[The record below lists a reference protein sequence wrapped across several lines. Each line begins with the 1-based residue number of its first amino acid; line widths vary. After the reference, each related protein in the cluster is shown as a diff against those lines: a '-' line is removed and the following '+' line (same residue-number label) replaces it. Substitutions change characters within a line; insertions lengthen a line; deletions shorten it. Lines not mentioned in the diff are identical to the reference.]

1 MPGTHTA
8 GGSTHSARPEPQRPQ
23 GTETALQ
30 PGFLRRA
37 RLRPLGCF
45 TEMPAGSSGVQ
56 ASPHG
61 AASMVPRVGAG
72 GGSGASRDPRTRLGG
87 AGKVP
92 EAHSRQPVPRVWA
105 GSRLYKE
112 KAPVEEL
119 QTGSSKRIK
128 CRVWRPVNAQR
139 RAEAAPRQSR
149 RSVQQS
155 WARRGRRA
163 QGPMGCPAPLTEQ
176 GSPGEREAEGPPPRA
191 VWRPRGGGGDG
202 ARSPG
207 SSTHILTLSQA
218 TSQGDAQPQP
228 EADPQAGVHAGT
240 HGAGP
245 AGREATQPRPCRPPL
260 PPSWSFRMRA
270 GPPQAGVGTL
280 RPVHLGPVQRPR
292 PELLGARS
300 AVLPHPHPGA
310 RLSVGEEEARG
321 GGSGVL
327 GEPPGDTLP
336 ASSCLWASAGRAG
349 SQAPCPAQGRDSHDG
364 HATHR

>member
-92 EAHSRQPVPRVWA
+92 EAHGQQPVPRVWA

-128 CRVWRPVNAQR
+128 CRVWRPVNAER
-139 RAEAAPRQSR
+139 GAEAAPRQSR

-191 VWRPRGGGGDG
+191 VWRPRGGGAMG
-202 ARSPG
+202 
-207 SSTHILTLSQA
+207 H
-218 TSQGDAQPQP
+218 
-228 EADPQAGVHAGT
+228 DPQ
-240 HGAGP
+240 
-245 AGREATQPRPCRPPL
+245 EAPPTSLPCPRPRLRVTPSHSQRQTPRQGCTRALMALALRAERPL
-260 PPSWSFRMRA
+260 SHVRV
-270 GPPQAGVGTL
+270 GPPYRQAGASVCAL
-280 RPVHLGPVQRPR
+280 APRRQEWGP
-292 PELLGARS
+292 
-300 AVLPHPHPGA
+300 
-310 RLSVGEEEARG
+310 
-321 GGSGVL
+321 
-327 GEPPGDTLP
+327 
-336 ASSCLWASAGRAG
+336 
-349 SQAPCPAQGRDSHDG
+349 
-364 HATHR
+364 

>member
-72 GGSGASRDPRTRLGG
+72 GGSGASRDPRTRLGR
-87 AGKVP
+87 AGKVL
-92 EAHSRQPVPRVWA
+92 EAHGRKPVPRVWA

-128 CRVWRPVNAQR
+128 CRVWRPVNAER
-139 RAEAAPRQSR
+139 RAEAAPRQSQ

-163 QGPMGCPAPLTEQ
+163 QGPMGCPAPH
-176 GSPGEREAEGPPPRA
+176 GAGVPWGAGGRRPAAAGGVEAA
-191 VWRPRGGGGDG
+191 GGGG
-202 ARSPG
+202 RRW
-207 SSTHILTLSQA
+207 
-218 TSQGDAQPQP
+218 
-228 EADPQAGVHAGT
+228 GT
-240 HGAGP
+240 I
-245 AGREATQPRPCRPPL
+245 PRKL
-260 PPSWSFRMRA
+260 
-270 GPPQAGVGTL
+270 
-280 RPVHLGPVQRPR
+280 
-292 PELLGARS
+292 
-300 AVLPHPHPGA
+300 HPHPYLVPGH
-310 RLSVGEEEARG
+310 V
-321 GGSGVL
+321 SG
-327 GEPPGDTLP
+327 
-336 ASSCLWASAGRAG
+336 
-349 SQAPCPAQGRDSHDG
+349 
-364 HATHR
+364 